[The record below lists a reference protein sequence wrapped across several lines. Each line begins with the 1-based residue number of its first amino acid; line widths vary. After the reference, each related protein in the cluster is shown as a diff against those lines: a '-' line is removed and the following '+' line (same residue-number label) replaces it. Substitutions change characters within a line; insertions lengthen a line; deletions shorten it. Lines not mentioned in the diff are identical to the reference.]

1 MHPAINNFAMPQ
13 SPVLLGDTVSFALFS
28 CADFFRG
35 RARGSSDRRE
45 LKPGVPVGKAK
56 PVPAH
61 PKTTTVGGFGRGAM
75 LKRASASFPPIVP
88 PSFSRIARRNAHTTQ
103 YRAACAR
110 IWAMTERR
118 WLRVPQAAVYANMG
132 VGLIRKLIRQRHLRA
147 IDVGRYY
154 VIDRDRKSVV

>member
-1 MHPAINNFAMPQ
+1 MPQ

-61 PKTTTVGGFGRGAM
+61 PKTTTVGGFGLAPALNDSGTI
-75 LKRASASFPPIVP
+75 FYG
-88 PSFSRIARRNAHTTQ
+88 T
-103 YRAACAR
+103 
-110 IWAMTERR
+110 
-118 WLRVPQAAVYANMG
+118 VYSG
-132 VGLIRKLIRQRHLRA
+132 SISK
-147 IDVGRYY
+147 
-154 VIDRDRKSVV
+154 